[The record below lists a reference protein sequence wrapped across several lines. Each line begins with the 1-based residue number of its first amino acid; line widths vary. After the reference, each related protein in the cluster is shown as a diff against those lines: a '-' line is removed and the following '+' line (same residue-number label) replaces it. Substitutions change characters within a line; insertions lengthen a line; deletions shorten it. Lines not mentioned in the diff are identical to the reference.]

1 MSLYKFSWA
10 IWIPGTLLLFLSW
23 GNVVSP
29 KVGNIGWWMAMAGA
43 ALSFVPRG
51 RRAPATPPAAKP
63 STVLSDLDTLTRL
76 RDRGDLTEEEY
87 QRQRSKLLGDSA
99 PKA

>member
-1 MSLYKFSWA
+1 MTLYKLSWA
-10 IWIPGTLLLFLSW
+10 IWIPGTLLIFLSW

-43 ALSFVPRG
+43 VLSFIPTK
-51 RRAPATPPAAKP
+51 RREADAPPAEKP
-63 STVLSDLDTLTRL
+63 STALSDLDTLARL
-76 RDRGDLTEEEY
+76 RDKGDLTEEEY
-87 QRQRSKLLGDSA
+87 QRQRSKLLGDSG